1 MAKKKTAWDK
11 IKEVLSWLGSIAV
24 IIWVVMAVPMY
35 SETKRSNDI
44 TADQNK
50 TVLNAELRNKR
61 NQILVTS
68 GEVGISIWVK
78 NVGTEP
84 LLSNEKELQWYDAY
98 SSLKIIYLN
107 DLWDVVGSE
116 NFDFEAKIEKI
127 DSEKN
132 VSLTVATVPVNTRTI
147 QVALS
152 CDAKNQEIKPCVP
165 RSNVLTFSYL
175 KKLEILGVD
184 ATKSDDRINL
194 WVARWEIAQA
204 FWIVQSESTY
214 KTVPA
219 GIEFPVTHK
228 DSRENWGWIILLY
241 NSQYSP
247 DSEVVKTMIELLNRI
262 YGYAPVIFKEYNLEN
277 FNFYTQRFSECKPEW
292 WKNICVSKT
301 MKFVDMKS
309 GADPEWNLFSKTI
322 FSENPD
328 LDFMFILPYNNQ
340 K

>member
-1 MAKKKTAWDK
+1 
-11 IKEVLSWLGSIAV
+11 
-24 IIWVVMAVPMY
+24 
-35 SETKRSNDI
+35 
-44 TADQNK
+44 
-50 TVLNAELRNKR
+50 
-61 NQILVTS
+61 
-68 GEVGISIWVK
+68 
-78 NVGTEP
+78 
-84 LLSNEKELQWYDAY
+84 
-98 SSLKIIYLN
+98 
-107 DLWDVVGSE
+107 
-116 NFDFEAKIEKI
+116 
-127 DSEKN
+127 
-132 VSLTVATVPVNTRTI
+132 
-147 QVALS
+147 
-152 CDAKNQEIKPCVP
+152 
-165 RSNVLTFSYL
+165 
-175 KKLEILGVD
+175 LEILGVD